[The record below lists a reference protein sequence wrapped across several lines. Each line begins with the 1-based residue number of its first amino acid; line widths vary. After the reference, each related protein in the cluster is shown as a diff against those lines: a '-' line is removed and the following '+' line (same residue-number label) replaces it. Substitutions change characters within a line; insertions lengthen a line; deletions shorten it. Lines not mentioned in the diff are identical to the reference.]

1 MGQTAG
7 ELRADIEQRR
17 ERMSGTVDAI
27 EDRVMPGRIIGRR
40 KNAARNWMDRTR
52 GRVMGTPHR
61 MAAHLPSP
69 EIADKASSGAHQVAE
84 TISSAPEQLVAQTRG
99 APLIAG
105 GIAFG
110 VGAMLALVLPE
121 SEAEIHLGEQVQPQV
136 EAVTDAAKDAAQQT
150 LAATKESAQESV
162 GELTETAAEH
172 AQEMRDTAK
181 SAGQDV
187 AETAKQSTSS

>member
-1 MGQTAG
+1 MGQTAD
-7 ELRADIEQRR
+7 ELRADIEHRR
-17 ERMSGTVDAI
+17 ERMSGTVDQI
-27 EDRVMPGRIIGRR
+27 EDRVLPGRIIGRR
-40 KNAARNWMDRTR
+40 KEAARNWVDRTR
-52 GRVMGTPHR
+52 GRVMGAPHR
-61 MAAHLPSP
+61 AAAHVPSP
-69 EIADKASSGAHQVAE
+69 DIAGKASAGAHQVAE
-84 TISSAPEQLVAQTRG
+84 TISSAPEQLAAQTRG

-121 SEAEIHLGEQVQPQV
+121 SDAELQLGEQVQPQV

-162 GELTETAAEH
+162 GELKETATEH

-187 AETAKQSTSS
+187 AETAKQSTPS